1 MFDEEKALDEMVR
14 VTQRNDERNVLTL
27 YAVVCPEHGGLV
39 CRNAAE
45 AIEGARESNDGIGAC
60 SYIAVALTLVPARM
74 PEFPGEDA

>member
-27 YAVVCPEHGGLV
+27 YAVVCSEHGGLI
-39 CRNAAE
+39 CRNAAD
-45 AIEGARESNDGIGAC
+45 AIEGARESNNGPGTC
-60 SYIAVALTLVPARM
+60 NYLAVALTLSPRMM